1 MENKLITNKHIL
13 LCYNLS
19 LTGLGELYIKEW
31 EYIKQHFA
39 GIVFESEAEFKS
51 HVIQPNTLIYLCG
64 DIVDYL
70 LDDNIKASKFY
81 IVREFS
87 KNYEGYHSISLGGIP
102 INLYNTGVYFR
113 DFFDSDKDYFNLL
126 SGEHE
131 YQDLTES
138 NKEGKAFRKGIYLSK
153 VDKLEDG
160 EYKFNLLRCS
170 SNLDGPTENFRTTDL
185 SVVSS
190 VNSIGKLF
198 FEQDIE
204 LNHVLAQIYENQII
218 ETGDKVMERKAK
230 IKAHSDKTKDMPTNS
245 LMAFCTFYKGYS
257 KTGLA
262 ELDKVK
268 RSNTDFFDYCYND
281 GSSVLTKLRFRLKTS
296 VEDPSL
302 NKLFDIILYPNSVF
316 LMSLETNRLYTHE
329 IIPSGL
335 PIAKIPTRLG
345 YVIRCSKTE
354 AIYKDGT
361 TFIVDC
367 DNLVK
372 MEDADIEGVQKLKDM
387 YYRENTTTG
396 VMDYGKFYFSLNLG
410 DYKCPAI

>member
-64 DIVDYL
+64 DIADYL

-102 INLYNTGVYFR
+102 INYNSTGVYFR

-138 NKEGKAFRKGIYLSK
+138 NKGSKAFRKGIYLSK
-153 VDKLEDG
+153 VEKLEDD

-185 SVVSS
+185 SVVGS
-190 VNSIGKLF
+190 VNSISKWF
-198 FEQDIE
+198 FEQDTE

-218 ETGDKVMERKAK
+218 ETGDKVSERKAK
-230 IKAHSDKTKDMPTNS
+230 IKAHSDKTKDMPTNG
-245 LMAFCTFYKGYS
+245 LMAFCTFYKGYG
-257 KTGLA
+257 KAGFT

-281 GSSVLTKLRFRLKTS
+281 GSSVLTKLRFRLKSS

-354 AIYKDGT
+354 AIYKDGK
-361 TFIVDC
+361 TFIIDS

-372 MEDADIEGVQKLKDM
+372 MEDADMEGVKKLKDM
-387 YYRENTTTG
+387 YYAENTTTG

-410 DYKCPAI
+410 DYKCPVV